1 MRRADVVVP
10 KLLVFLGNTLV
21 WDSSREKR
29 AIKIGKREDND
40 IVLQDSRVSR
50 DHAVIVKEGDRFY
63 IYDNGSTNGTYLNNK
78 RLPKKIRRELPDE
91 CKISI
96 LPYTLT
102 CKILQEA
109 QVSRGTAIVSV
120 EDMDN
125 YLDDMVH
132 YGSMLGQNEA
142 MLKVYDQIQKVA
154 KEKEPVF
161 IRGESGTG
169 KELVA
174 HALYMSGDRV
184 HKPYVAVNSGA
195 IQKTLLLSEL
205 FGHEKGAFS
214 GADSRKI
221 GQFEQANG
229 GTLFLDEIGD
239 TLPETQVALLRVLQD
254 GVFYRIGGREEIR
267 IDVRVISATN
277 QPIEQ
282 LIKEKLFR
290 EDLYQRL
297 SVYTILL
304 PPLRERGDDIELL
317 TQHFLKQHGLLKL
330 GYIPK
335 IQPEAMERLKH
346 FPWPGN
352 VRQLESAI
360 KRTVLF
366 KENDHPITSENL
378 ALDDMQ
384 HPLNEVVLH
393 NPTRPQFVKILE
405 EVNWNTRKAAE
416 LLGVTPKAIQ
426 NKANRYG
433 IKLRDIKKYGYGET
447 DDEG

>member
-1 MRRADVVVP
+1 M
-10 KLLVFLGNTLV
+10 V

-50 DHAVIVKEGDRFY
+50 EHAVIVKEGGHFY
-63 IYDNGSTNGTYLNNK
+63 VYDNGSTNGTFLNNK
-78 RLPKKIRRELPDE
+78 RLPKKLRRKLPEE
-91 CKISI
+91 CTISI

-102 CKILQEA
+102 CKIIEDTEEK
-109 QVSRGTAIVSV
+109 SGTSIVSV
-120 EDMDN
+120 EDVGT
-125 YLDDMVH
+125 YLDDNV
-132 YGSMLGQNEA
+132 YFGSMLGQSDG

-154 KEKEPVF
+154 QEQEPVL

-174 HALYMSGDRV
+174 RAIYMSGDRV
-184 HKPYVAVNSGA
+184 HKPYMAVNSGA
-195 IQKTLLLSEL
+195 IPKTLLVSEL
-205 FGHEKGAFS
+205 FGHEKGSFS

-221 GQFEQANG
+221 GQFEKANG

-267 IDVRVISATN
+267 VDVRVISATN
-277 QPIEQ
+277 QDLEGLIEQ
-282 LIKEKLFR
+282 GKFR

-297 SVYTILL
+297 SIYTIYL

-317 TQHFLKQHGLLKL
+317 ANHFLKKHGLIKL
-330 GYIPK
+330 GSIPD
-335 IQPEAMERLKH
+335 ITSEAMQRLRQ
-346 FPWPGN
+346 FPWSGN
-352 VRQLESAI
+352 VRQLESVI
-360 KRTVLF
+360 KRTLLYKNDNSPIDIDDLVLDEIRQPF
-366 KENDHPITSENL
+366 SES
-378 ALDDMQ
+378 
-384 HPLNEVVLH
+384 VLK
-393 NPTRPQFVKILE
+393 NPTRPQFIKILE

-416 LLGVTPKAIQ
+416 LMGVTPKAIQ

-433 IKLRDIKKYGYGET
+433 IKLREIKKHGYKPE
-447 DDEG
+447 